1 MSANIVDQI
10 TLECLMNK
18 ELYSK
23 LNANK
28 KQSQDNKVARKIYKK
43 RLIELTKDLL
53 SNEKPDNLMPDVE
66 YAFDNYVKTCVR
78 YFKIIDETDVIQ
90 QSYASDIE
98 PVLDPVLETVSVTA
112 LETVVPM
119 TSKTIKFTSGTLD
132 DFVNYRDYELN
143 AKEVSA
149 LPKQKEELEEMISM
163 EVEEDDDEGDDE
175 DYDECDEDDEDSFE

>member
-23 LNANK
+23 LTANK
-28 KQSQDNKVARKIYKK
+28 KQNQDNKVARKVYKK

-66 YAFDNYVKTCVR
+66 YAFDNYVKTCIR
-78 YFKIIDETDVIQ
+78 YFKITDESDVLQ
-90 QSYASDIE
+90 QVYEE
-98 PVLDPVLETVSVTA
+98 PVLEQVSAPDLEPLPPV
-112 LETVVPM
+112 PK
-119 TSKTIKFTSGTLD
+119 TSKMIKFTSGTLD
-132 DFVNYRDYELN
+132 DFVNYRDYELS

-149 LPKQKEELEEMISM
+149 LPKQKEEKEEMVLL
-163 EVEEDDDEGDDE
+163 EVEEDEDLEDEEE
-175 DYDECDEDDEDSFE
+175 DI

>member
-23 LNANK
+23 LTANK
-28 KQSQDNKVARKIYKK
+28 KQNQDNKVARKVYKK

-66 YAFDNYVKTCVR
+66 YAFDNYVKTCIR
-78 YFKIIDETDVIQ
+78 YFKIIDESDIIQ
-90 QSYASDIE
+90 QALEE
-98 PVLDPVLETVSVTA
+98 PVLGPPA
-112 LETVVPM
+112 LEPVSLVQESSVAK
-119 TSKTIKFTSGTLD
+119 TSKMIKFTSGTLD
-132 DFVNYRDYELN
+132 DFVNYRDYELS

-149 LPKQKEELEEMISM
+149 LPKQKEEKEEMALL
-163 EVEEDDDEGDDE
+163 EVEEDEDVDVDE
-175 DYDECDEDDEDSFE
+175 DEDEDI

>member
-1 MSANIVDQI
+1 MSSNIVDQI

-18 ELYSK
+18 ELYNK
-23 LNANK
+23 LTANK
-28 KQSQDNKVARKIYKK
+28 KQVQDNKAARKVYKK
-43 RLIELTKDLL
+43 RLLDLTKNLL
-53 SNEKPDNLMPDVE
+53 SNETPDNLMPDVE
-66 YAFDNYVKTCVR
+66 YAFDNYVKTCIR
-78 YFKIIDETDVIQ
+78 YFKIIDESDVIQ
-90 QSYASDIE
+90 QSYEGLE
-98 PVLDPVLETVSVTA
+98 PVLEPVSTPA

-119 TSKTIKFTSGTLD
+119 MSKTIKFTSGTLD

-149 LPKQKEELEEMISM
+149 LPKKKEEPEEMISM

>member
-1 MSANIVDQI
+1 MSSNIVDQI

-18 ELYSK
+18 DLYNK
-23 LNANK
+23 LTANK
-28 KQSQDNKVARKIYKK
+28 KQAQDNKVARKVYKT
-43 RLIELTKDLL
+43 RLLDLTKELL

-90 QSYASDIE
+90 QSYAVESTPT
-98 PVLDPVLETVSVTA
+98 PVLDPSA

-119 TSKTIKFTSGTLD
+119 TSKTIRFTSGTLD

-143 AKEVSA
+143 EKEVQA
-149 LPKQKEELEEMISM
+149 LPKRKEEANVTLEVEV
-163 EVEEDDDEGDDE
+163 EVEEDESE
-175 DYDECDEDDEDSFE
+175 DYEDEDDEDEDTFE

>member
-18 ELYSK
+18 DLYNK
-23 LNANK
+23 LTANK
-28 KQSQDNKVARKIYKK
+28 KQSQDNKTARKVYKK
-43 RLIELTKDLL
+43 RLIDLTKELL

-90 QSYASDIE
+90 QSYAVESE
-98 PVLDPVLETVSVTA
+98 PVPAPVLETVSASA
-112 LETVVPM
+112 LETVVPI

-143 AKEVSA
+143 EKEVRA
-149 LPKQKEELEEMISM
+149 LPKQKEEPMEEMVPL
-163 EVEEDDDEGDDE
+163 EVEEDEDEE
-175 DYDECDEDDEDSFE
+175 EDDEDDSFE

>member
-90 QSYASDIE
+90 QSYEDSPAALSE
-98 PVLDPVLETVSVTA
+98 PVLEPVLQPVA
-112 LETVVPM
+112 PM

-132 DFVNYRDYELN
+132 DFVNYRDYELS
-143 AKEVSA
+143 AKEVRA
-149 LPKQKEELEEMISM
+149 LPKQKEEMVLL
-163 EVEEDDDEGDDE
+163 EVEEDELCDELDDELDDN
-175 DYDECDEDDEDSFE
+175 YL

>member
-23 LNANK
+23 LTANK
-28 KQSQDNKVARKIYKK
+28 KQNQDNKVARKIYKK

-90 QSYASDIE
+90 QALE
-98 PVLDPVLETVSVTA
+98 PVLGEHVLEPVLQPIAESCV
-112 LETVVPM
+112 L
-119 TSKTIKFTSGTLD
+119 KTIKFTSGTLD
-132 DFVNYRDYELN
+132 DFVNYRDYELS

-149 LPKQKEELEEMISM
+149 LPKQKDEPVLL
-163 EVEEDDDEGDDE
+163 EVEEDEL
-175 DYDECDEDDEDSFE
+175 DEDDDDYL